1 VKEKQMHLLYIAVAL
16 LLGILLVNLIDH
28 AIGMVYKSRFQLLA
42 HTVAWMVWGG
52 LWVVVLNRWLY

>member
-1 VKEKQMHLLYIAVAL
+1 
-16 LLGILLVNLIDH
+16 
-28 AIGMVYKSRFQLLA
+28 MVYKSRFQLLA